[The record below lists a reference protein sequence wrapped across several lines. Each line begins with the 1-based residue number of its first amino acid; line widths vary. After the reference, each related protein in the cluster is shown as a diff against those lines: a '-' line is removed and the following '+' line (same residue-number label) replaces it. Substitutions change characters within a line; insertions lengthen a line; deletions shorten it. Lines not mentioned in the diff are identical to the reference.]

1 MVSEDDRFSGFDNQ
15 TSIGL
20 GYGQQIVETSEHD
33 FRLEVGPGYR
43 MNRFETQSNEKDWT
57 LRVGEYYQWEMSEKA
72 TFSQYLNIESGDK
85 NTISRLGVNI
95 KSQLIS
101 RVALNVGMDAKYTEQ
116 VPLGKDHL
124 DIETYARIAYEF

>member
-1 MVSEDDRFSGFDNQ
+1 
-15 TSIGL
+15 
-20 GYGQQIVETSEHD
+20 
-33 FRLEVGPGYR
+33 
-43 MNRFETQSNEKDWT
+43 
-57 LRVGEYYQWEMSEKA
+57 MSETA

-85 NTISRLGVNI
+85 NTISRLGINI

-124 DIETYARIAYEF
+124 DTETYARIAYEF